1 MTDQSAELVRAG
13 RCACAVDESR
23 LSGREIAGFCNGER
37 YIPYSTMYAHYKSL
51 KKRMAKKGKHDITRP
66 KIEMVPRHV
75 VCFTHDPC
83 NWRQGIPQAQTLE
96 ASNEDIYCDDNGD
109 YGGDDAWHG
118 GGGDADWVPVRSQ
131 TRNEVSCSGSST
143 DGEAPENKKRETSE
157 EAENTT
163 LIGEEEE
170 EEDEDEEEREMD
182 LEEQLQAGADA
193 FAKKRTEEEVYGDTL
208 QQRDV
213 IDLQMHVEQWRLKCS
228 YQLSEGTQATLGD
241 DVRDLLNICLKRAT
255 PIGNVWEMFDYRSKY
270 NPSYFTGKDLR
281 SIVRKMGMK
290 FMLEVTC
297 ESHHPPQP
305 DSRRGEQCG
314 YQDTGDS
321 EPCKLILKI
330 GIRRDSIKNYLSR
343 KLLDPEFC
351 HLLDETNDKYWKDIE
366 TGEEDGNMSSI
377 FHGRLYQSIAK
388 KYPNFFYSDDHIP
401 LHLGIFADGFQPFE
415 GVAHTLFAVI
425 LVCFNLPQEVRMREE
440 NLHILTLIDGPKE
453 PNAKFQQY
461 VKPIVDELLEFWDEG
476 WHLHHAVAGKSILCK
491 GACTCCLQDGR
502 ASKACSM
509 QSEAGHYHGC
519 RICSLHGQQANGV
532 HYFQHTALLPLDHP
546 YRIEE
551 GGFGRFEDHV
561 MIKDDQFIRSR
572 MEILDQHPE
581 FCNETVFMGVQ
592 GKSEFSRLPYFDLS
606 VGHVL
611 CFMHCLANTG
621 MNLLHISTIIVPMV

>member
-1 MTDQSAELVRAG
+1 MKAIIHPNLIA
-13 RCACAVDESR
+13 DEGS
-23 LSGREIAGFCNGER
+23 N
-37 YIPYSTMYAHYKSL
+37 
-51 KKRMAKKGKHDITRP
+51 
-66 KIEMVPRHV
+66 V
-75 VCFTHDPC
+75 VIRILD
-83 NWRQGIPQAQTLE
+83 
-96 ASNEDIYCDDNGD
+96 
-109 YGGDDAWHG
+109 
-118 GGGDADWVPVRSQ
+118 
-131 TRNEVSCSGSST
+131 
-143 DGEAPENKKRETSE
+143 
-157 EAENTT
+157 
-163 LIGEEEE
+163 
-170 EEDEDEEEREMD
+170 
-182 LEEQLQAGADA
+182 
-193 FAKKRTEEEVYGDTL
+193 
-208 QQRDV
+208 
-213 IDLQMHVEQWRLKCS
+213 
-228 YQLSEGTQATLGD
+228 
-241 DVRDLLNICLKRAT
+241 
-255 PIGNVWEMFDYRSKY
+255 
-270 NPSYFTGKDLR
+270 
-281 SIVRKMGMK
+281 
-290 FMLEVTC
+290 
-297 ESHHPPQP
+297 
-305 DSRRGEQCG
+305 
-314 YQDTGDS
+314 DS

-581 FCNETVFMGVQ
+581 FCNETVFMGSAGEVRVFTPAIFRPVS
-592 GKSEFSRLPYFDLS
+592 GTCSLFHALPRKHRYEFIAYQYHNRTHGVIYPVAFL
-606 VGHVL
+606 
-611 CFMHCLANTG
+611 
-621 MNLLHISTIIVPMV
+621 